1 MTTAIA
7 SSPSIEGRLDAMAA
21 QLAEVTAELRAQRAQ
36 REMLA
41 ELLADLA
48 HVAGPAMQLLT
59 ERLAR
64 LEEEGWFEF
73 AEHGAGVVGKVVE
86 AFDGEDVDALG
97 DNIVTILETVRSMT
111 QPDLMSLVGRTTTDL
126 RHAVE
131 EDAPPPS
138 LPHLLGE
145 LREPQVKRG
154 FERLLV
160 VLRSMG
166 EEAPHD

>member
-1 MTTAIA
+1 MTAIA
-7 SSPSIEGRLDAMAA
+7 SGPSIEGRLDAMSA

-41 ELLADLA
+41 ELLADVA
-48 HVAGPAMQLLT
+48 HVAGPAMQLLSQ
-59 ERLAR
+59 RLAR

-73 AEHGAGVVGKVVE
+73 AEHGAGVLGKVVE

-111 QPDLMSLVGRTTTDL
+111 QPDVMSLVGRSTTEL
-126 RHAVE
+126 RQAVG
-131 EDAPPPS
+131 EDTPPPT
-138 LPHLLGE
+138 LLQLARE

-154 FERLLV
+154 FDRLLV

-166 EEAPHD
+166 EDAPHD